1 MDCFS
6 DVRTA
11 GSYSENEWT
20 ERLFH
25 CLVFNKIEAELTAP
39 YTAHQIQKS
48 WKTRIPK
55 GIDNRCLLFQGT
67 PDMIIKCRNEGI
79 LNLKVKHQEDVEQQE
94 DMHQE
99 GDSSPD
105 SSPASGRFQMGHQ
118 MTKSDPYVPNSF
130 LTEKVGELMAALH
143 NSLACRAMR
152 KYTTRRKV
160 HPLTACGLH
169 IHRAVGISYVEVTL
183 SEQPIEIKAIQL
195 VDGVLCPGVFC
206 TVLKQIKT
214 IKH

>member
-1 MDCFS
+1 MSRKLFSSNDYCKQLIKDIPQPPNLFEMDCFA

-11 GSYSENEWT
+11 GSYRENEWT

-94 DMHQE
+94 DMHQ
-99 GDSSPD
+99 GIV
-105 SSPASGRFQMGHQ
+105 HQ
-118 MTKSDPYVPNSF
+118 I
-130 LTEKVGELMAALH
+130 
-143 NSLACRAMR
+143 
-152 KYTTRRKV
+152 V
-160 HPLTACGLH
+160 HQRVADF
-169 IHRAVGISYVEVTL
+169 RWGIR
-183 SEQPIEIKAIQL
+183 
-195 VDGVLCPGVFC
+195 
-206 TVLKQIKT
+206 
-214 IKH
+214 